1 MTGWQRLLDKCGNC
15 DAEEIK
21 KLASVSFESYEV
33 YPDSIHGLEGAL
45 YFIARHEGRKVL
57 VVVGDSPDA
66 GRFIGY
72 EAGLGSAKAS
82 FNSGRAKVCP
92 LDVANCRILFEVFP
106 FTKPQTQNGRPLTIG
121 LGDRLGL
128 AAAGHLH
135 ALKNCDV
142 FPVLAQQSIREL
154 KLTGRSYEEVLA
166 AAAWGVF
173 QEGYTRGYGADGDHL
188 KTREEIKYALNC
200 GYTRITLDCSDHI
213 QNNVLSLS
221 EAEIDRNYQAL
232 PQSDRNHYE
241 TGYLHRAIPV
251 KDDLCLQYEPS
262 SFKKTVLLYHK
273 AIRYMIDIYRELIEP
288 EKNKPDFEI
297 SIDETL
303 AETSPED
310 HFFVATELL
319 DARVVF
325 DSLAPRFCGK
335 FEKGIDYIGTL
346 PGFKKDLDAHLKIA
360 QRLGYRLSFHSG
372 SDKFSIFP
380 LIGEKADGVYHLKTA
395 GTHWLE
401 ALRVVACHA
410 PALYRRIHH
419 YAMEHLQE
427 ARSYYSI
434 SADTTRIPDV
444 DLIPDAQLPDF
455 LDKDPSRQV
464 LHITY
469 GLVLMAKN
477 NDGASVFRDELY
489 QFLYQYEAQ
498 YDAALTRHLKRH
510 LDALNIKS

>member
-1 MTGWQRLLDKCGNC
+1 MTGWQRLLDKCGSC
-15 DAEEIK
+15 DAEEIR
-21 KLASVSFESYEV
+21 KLASESFEAYEV
-33 YPDSIHGLEGAL
+33 YPNSVYGLSGSL

-57 VVVGDSPDA
+57 IIVGDSPDA
-66 GRFIGY
+66 GRFTGQ
-72 EAGLGSAKAS
+72 EAKLGSADAEKA
-82 FNSGRAKVCP
+82 KICP
-92 LDVANCRILFEVFP
+92 LDAANCKILFEVFP
-106 FTKPQTQNGRPLTIG
+106 FTKPQTQNGRPLSIG

-128 AAAGHLH
+128 AAAGQLQ

-200 GYTRITLDCSDHI
+200 GYTRITLDCSEHI
-213 QNNVLSLS
+213 QNQVMSMS
-221 EAEIDRNYQAL
+221 EAGIDKDYQAL
-232 PQSDRNHYE
+232 PQSDRDHYE
-241 TGYLHRAIPV
+241 SRYLRRVISV
-251 KDDLCLQYEPS
+251 KDGLSLQYEPAA
-262 SFKKTVLLYHK
+262 FKKTVLLYHR

-288 EKNKPDFEI
+288 EKSKPDFEI

-310 HFFVATELL
+310 HFFVASELL
-319 DARVVF
+319 EAGVVF

-335 FEKGIDYIGTL
+335 FEKGIDYIGIL
-346 PGFKKDLDAHLKIA
+346 PEFKKDLDAHLKIA
-360 QRLGYRLSFHSG
+360 QKLGYRLSFHSG

-380 LIGEKADGVYHLKTA
+380 SIGEKAGGVYHLKTA

-401 ALRVVACHA
+401 AVRVVARHA
-410 PALYRRIHH
+410 PALYRRIHK
-419 YAMEHLQE
+419 YALEHLQE

-434 SADTTRIPDV
+434 SADITKIPDV
-444 DLIPDAQLPDF
+444 DLVPDAQLPDF

-469 GLVLMAKN
+469 GLILMAKN
-477 NDGASVFRDELY
+477 EDGTSVFRDELY
-489 QFLYQYEAQ
+489 QLLYQYEAQ
-498 YDAALTRHLKRH
+498 YDAALSKHLKRH
-510 LDALNIKS
+510 LDTLNIKN